1 MFRLNLSSDP
11 AQPMHCTCRS
21 VLAALSICTMSPPAC
36 HICSYAQ
43 PRPDKPVKVYHLHNS
58 SRHIRQLMG
67 VEGHEDNPL
76 YLCPTCQA
84 PHSAR
89 PTTGLNVCVSTSQ
102 LHNFHFPREDIV
114 VSPDT
119 LHTDWITIP
128 GATIKQLSF
137 AWRIDY
143 HKEPRPQR
151 VLLVAGLN
159 DLIKVGSAE
168 ELKESVLDFEE
179 VVRHQNRYHA
189 HLGCNELYV
198 APLLIPPK
206 LAWFPDNGPMPHGF
220 ENRLKEL
227 QDYNTWVKELNT
239 RNGVKGVVPNFQA
252 WGTRTWTDNWGQVR
266 RTHRWNDWRASEPD
280 HDKLHLKDSLRAKM
294 GKSVV
299 KFFQGELDR
308 KGPLV

>member
-1 MFRLNLSSDP
+1 M
-11 AQPMHCTCRS
+11 
-21 VLAALSICTMSPPAC
+21 
-36 HICSYAQ
+36 
-43 PRPDKPVKVYHLHNS
+43 
-58 SRHIRQLMG
+58 
-67 VEGHEDNPL
+67 
-76 YLCPTCQA
+76 
-84 PHSAR
+84 
-89 PTTGLNVCVSTSQ
+89 
-102 LHNFHFPREDIV
+102 
-114 VSPDT
+114 
-119 LHTDWITIP
+119 
-128 GATIKQLSF
+128 
-137 AWRIDY
+137 
-143 HKEPRPQR
+143 
-151 VLLVAGLN
+151 
-159 DLIKVGSAE
+159 
-168 ELKESVLDFEE
+168 
-179 VVRHQNRYHA
+179 
-189 HLGCNELYV
+189 YV

-266 RTHRWNDWRASEPD
+266 RTNRWNDWRASEPD